1 MEQTDIKLLLIQQQ
15 LSTLQLGMDTLLR
28 SMNIMSAAVE
38 RIAAAVAAQKT
49 VNDSILQLV
58 QGLADQLR
66 EMAASDTADAAALTA
81 LADSLEAEQA
91 RLSDAVHENTPQAPE
106 APVEETPVEETP
118 AEETP
123 VEETPVEETPAEPTS
138 DGEPTTGGEPT
149 A

>member
-1 MEQTDIKLLLIQQQ
+1 
-15 LSTLQLGMDTLLR
+15 
-28 SMNIMSAAVE
+28 MSAAVE

-49 VNDSILQLV
+49 VNDSILSLV
-58 QGLADQLR
+58 QGLAAQLR

-81 LADSLEAEQA
+81 LADSLESEQA
-91 RLSDAVHENTPQAPE
+91 RLSAAVQENTPQAPE
-106 APVEETPVEETP
+106 PAPEEPAAPVEETP

-123 VEETPVEETPAEPTS
+123 VVETPVEEIPAEPTT